1 MGTVYHKNRPPV
13 QKRCGQI
20 KANWKCKRFQGK
32 DRLALLSVI
41 CYDKDTQKR
50 RFNLLFFVYFHSRRG
65 GRLKKQNFLVEIP
78 FFGKNEEKVKRSE
91 FLKTFSCVSTQ
102 LRALFLNAAGVL
114 DAGK

>member
-1 MGTVYHKNRPPV
+1 M
-13 QKRCGQI
+13 
-20 KANWKCKRFQGK
+20 
-32 DRLALLSVI
+32 
-41 CYDKDTQKR
+41 
-50 RFNLLFFVYFHSRRG
+50 
-65 GRLKKQNFLVEIP
+65 KKQNFLVEIP